1 MSPCTAF
8 VALVLIVGAS
18 SASAASR
25 DIDADLQAKLAAMG
39 VRDQKVREKLSSVVS
54 SAGLQSE
61 EFKALAKEMS
71 AVDSGN
77 FAELEK
83 IVGEVGWPSA
93 DLVGVEAS
101 SAAFLVLQHAPVAQQ
116 RKLLPVF
123 KQAVSEGKAR
133 AADLALLEDRMLV
146 AEGKKQLYGSQV
158 AAGPDG
164 TPRVAPVEDP
174 QNLDARRK
182 AMGLP
187 PMAEYL
193 EHLEAQIGRQID
205 RQVLQAR

>member
-8 VALVLIVGAS
+8 VALLLVVGAS

-83 IVGEVGWPSA
+83 IVGQVGWPSA